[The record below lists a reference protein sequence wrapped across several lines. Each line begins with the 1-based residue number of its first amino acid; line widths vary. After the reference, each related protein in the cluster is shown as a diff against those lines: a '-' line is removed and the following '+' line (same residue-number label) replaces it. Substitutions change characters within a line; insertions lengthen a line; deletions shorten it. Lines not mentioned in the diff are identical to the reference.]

1 MARYEHLPIY
11 KQAMDVA
18 VHFEKVVAGFSR
30 YHKYTL
36 GTELRNKSREI
47 VAQIIRAN
55 AERDKAP
62 KLIELRGQLDEQFIL
77 IRLAKEVQ
85 AFKSF
90 SAYQFT
96 VEQVACLGCG
106 GPSTDSIRVAWAS
119 WSAHR
124 LRNSAVLKVRPRI
137 AGPFLSHGV
146 PSKMRELCSAPFSG
160 VVPVPTVR

>member
-36 GTELRNKSREI
+36 GSELRNKSREI

-62 KLIELRGQLDEQFIL
+62 KLVEPRGQ
-77 IRLAKEVQ
+77 RL
-85 AFKSF
+85 
-90 SAYQFT
+90 
-96 VEQVACLGCG
+96 
-106 GPSTDSIRVAWAS
+106 
-119 WSAHR
+119 
-124 LRNSAVLKVRPRI
+124 
-137 AGPFLSHGV
+137 
-146 PSKMRELCSAPFSG
+146 
-160 VVPVPTVR
+160 

>member
-47 VAQIIRAN
+47 VSLIIRAN
-55 AERDKAP
+55 AEYDKP
-62 KLIELRGQLDEQFIL
+62 PMLLVLRGQLDELFIL

-90 SAYQFT
+90 AAYQFT
-96 VEQVACLGCG
+96 VEQVASVCRQNEGWLRSFKGPQDGPTQRGPEVG
-106 GPSTDSIRVAWAS
+106 GR
-119 WSAHR
+119 R
-124 LRNSAVLKVRPRI
+124 LRARP
-137 AGPFLSHGV
+137 
-146 PSKMRELCSAPFSG
+146 
-160 VVPVPTVR
+160 PTRAD

>member
-36 GTELRNKSREI
+36 GADLRNKSRGI

-55 AERDKAP
+55 AERDKAAM
-62 KLIELRGQLDEQFIL
+62 LLALRGQLDELFIL

-96 VEQVACLGCG
+96 VEQVASICRQNEGWLRSVRGTQG
-106 GPSTDSIRVAWAS
+106 EDRQSGPEAGRRRRRSDVVA
-119 WSAHR
+119 R
-124 LRNSAVLKVRPRI
+124 RPTR
-137 AGPFLSHGV
+137 AD
-146 PSKMRELCSAPFSG
+146 
-160 VVPVPTVR
+160 